1 VDNLTR
7 QIADYAARARFE
19 DLPGDVVTAM
29 TQRIVDTLAC
39 AVAAYGSEQAEIG
52 RRLALGARPKRYP
65 GRMLGYAERSTAEA
79 ATFVNTCLIR
89 NLDFNDQYPSGHP
102 SDCLGALFA
111 LAEAADAGGA
121 QLLNSAVVA
130 YELFIRLNDPTNLRD
145 MGWDQGFIV
154 GVSTAAAAGSLLGL
168 TANQIAEGVAITAV
182 ANVPMRNTRAGE
194 LSLWKG
200 AATGYATRNGVFG
213 ALLAAEGMTGPDR
226 PFEGRHGL
234 WDLLTG
240 PFELAPFPG
249 AGGGYRVG
257 DVNMKYWPVEYNLQL
272 AVWAGLRIREQFEWH
287 DLADVDIGTYA
298 FSHLETAGDREK
310 WDPQT
315 RETADHSMA
324 YVLARTLV
332 DGSISAASFDESAFR
347 DPALRPLMAKV
358 RVHTDPALDAV
369 QPDTVAMTVAV
380 TATDGREQRF
390 ELRDPLGHQKQPMQ
404 AADVEAK
411 FLRAAEPRLGNER
424 AAKALATWSNLA
436 QVQDLTAAMSALE
449 LDASSN

>member
-1 VDNLTR
+1 VDDLTR
-7 QIADYAARARFE
+7 EIAEYAARVRFV
-19 DLPGDVVTAM
+19 DLPDEVVSAT
-29 TQRIVDTLAC
+29 TLRIVDSLAC
-39 AVAAYGSEQAEIG
+39 AIAAYGCEQAEIG
-52 RRLALGARPKRYP
+52 RRLARGARPERYP
-65 GRMLGYAERSTAEA
+65 GRLLGYPERSTAEA

-111 LAEAADAGGA
+111 LAEAANADGA
-121 QLLNSAVVA
+121 RLLASAVVA

-154 GVSTAAAAGSLLGL
+154 GVSTAAAIGTLLGL
-168 TANQIAEGVAITAV
+168 DAGRIGEGVAITAV

-200 AATGYATRNGVFG
+200 AATAYATRNGVFG
-213 ALLAAEGMTGPDR
+213 ALLAAEGMTGPTR

-240 PFELAPFPG
+240 PFGLAPFPD
-249 AGGGYRVG
+249 AGGQYRVG

-272 AVWAGLRIREQFEWH
+272 AVWAGLRLRERFDWR
-287 DLADVDIGTYA
+287 DLAEIEIGTYA
-298 FSHLETAGDREK
+298 FSQLETAGDPEK

-324 YVLARTLV
+324 YVLARAIV
-332 DGSISAASFDESAFR
+332 DGTITAESFNEAAFR

-358 RVHTDPALDAV
+358 HVHTDSALDTM
-369 QPDTVAMTVAV
+369 QPDTVAMTVAA
-380 TATDGREQRF
+380 TAADGRHDSF

-404 AADVEAK
+404 VADVEEK
-411 FLRAAEPRLGNER
+411 FTRAAAPRLGAER
-424 AAKALATWSNLA
+424 AGRALALWSDLA
-436 QVQDLTAAMSALE
+436 HIRDLPAAMSALE
-449 LDASSN
+449 LESPSS